1 MVYWNSRR
9 FLSNGYFLFIGI
21 AFLCVGCLDVLH
33 TLTYKGMGVFPDNDG
48 NLSIQLWIAARYL
61 LSLSFIAAC
70 LFLRRRLN
78 VQIVAT
84 VYATVVALIVS
95 SIFVWKIFP
104 PCFIDGA
111 GVTTFKTTSEFI
123 VCGILIASIFL
134 LIRRKA
140 EFDQRV
146 FWMLLGSLAVTI
158 AAELSFS
165 NYMSLYG
172 AANLIGHLLKLV
184 SFYLFYRAFIEEG
197 LRRPYD
203 LIFRELKSGE
213 QTLRQHKEELEALN
227 LGLAKKQEFLNA
239 VLDNIRD
246 GIVACDADG
255 VLNLFNPATRQFHG
269 IPEIPIPAE
278 QWPQHFDLYLPD
290 GTTLMKK
297 EDVPL
302 YRALRGDAV
311 QKSEMVI
318 IPKHGT
324 PRHLL
329 ADGRQLIVDGNI
341 VGAVVVMH
349 DITEQR
355 RNEKQL
361 AHFSA
366 IVNSSQDAIIGKT
379 LDGIIT
385 SWNPGAE
392 HLYGYTAAE
401 MIGKPISTLTPPDR
415 ADEIEAL
422 LARLGAAGVRSNT
435 IPFAVARTEHWSM
448 SP

>member
-1 MVYWNSRR
+1 MTERLFYLAGKANSVLRKHPEMVGGSAVLLGLYLTSLYRYVLFHSLVEMFSIIVACGIFMVFWNSRR

-21 AFLCVGCLDVLH
+21 AFLCVGCIDMLH

-48 NLSIQLWIAARYL
+48 NRSIQLWIAARYL

-70 LFLRRRLN
+70 LFLHRRLN

-95 SIFVWKIFP
+95 SIFVWNVFP
-104 PCFIDGA
+104 ICFIDGA

-123 VCGILIASIFL
+123 VCGILIASIL
-134 LIRRKA
+134 LLARRKA

-146 FWMLLGSLAVTI
+146 FWMLLGSLVVTI
-158 AAELSFS
+158 ASELSFS
-165 NYMSLYG
+165 DYVNLYG

-203 LIFRELKSGE
+203 LIFRDLKYGE
-213 QTLRQHKEELEALN
+213 QTLRQHKEELESLN

-302 YRALRGDAV
+302 YRALRGNTV
-311 QKSEMVI
+311 QNSEMVI

-324 PRHLL
+324 PRRLL
-329 ADGRQLIVDGNI
+329 ADGRQLIVRRKHRWCGRRHARHYASKDG
-341 VGAVVVMH
+341 
-349 DITEQR
+349 TR
-355 RNEKQL
+355 
-361 AHFSA
+361 
-366 IVNSSQDAIIGKT
+366 SS
-379 LDGIIT
+379 
-385 SWNPGAE
+385 W
-392 HLYGYTAAE
+392 
-401 MIGKPISTLTPPDR
+401 PISRP
-415 ADEIEAL
+415 
-422 LARLGAAGVRSNT
+422 S
-435 IPFAVARTEHWSM
+435 
-448 SP
+448 